1 VGIFTHISLQVY
13 LDRLTH
19 GQFHGSYFEF
29 LPHYFNGFQD
39 FGGNMPWTGMHLWY
53 LLALFIFS
61 LLFLPLF
68 RFLMDGSGQGLLNH
82 TGSFL
87 ARPGAPILLA
97 LPTVALLILIDPDSA
112 LGNFEN
118 GGWNYIIYITFFLGG
133 FLIIS
138 HESLQRRIQEQR
150 WLSLAA
156 GLVLLLV
163 DFSLWRGNDPAYGS
177 LRFVLIYSLFGL
189 CSWSW
194 ILAIL
199 GFGMQHLTSSTPFLK
214 YANEAVLPFY
224 VMHQTVLLVIGYF
237 IVQLDIPDLVK
248 FLVIASSSFGIIMGL
263 YESLVRRVDI
273 LRILFGMKPQA
284 RLQTAPSGENIL
296 AGPKTI
302 CKGGTDMATDAI
314 VLLEQLHCLTLI
326 NTEARTEPYIWP
338 ALIRIDDNTLNT
350 PELVAMDTPLL
361 QFARVVIKDSMQAGE
376 TAGIPSTVGI
386 LRARF
391 EDNLVTRRLI
401 LVVALLENDDTPQ
414 DAMEAG
420 FKAFN
425 SELQAAVADN
435 LFALSSAD
443 EEQTKEITDAISQ
456 RVQDRV
462 TSAIEDGLS
471 AYEKAKVF
479 AGLLNL
485 DDPIGSDFAS
495 FGKDALAPA
504 AFTLHFE
511 AKGKILGV
519 FDTLSEYSIDGHLQ
533 IKPVV
538 VDRCQPQVNAVNA
551 AQEVVNGIEAEIK
564 ELQDE
569 LKGKGD
575 EPPLPKSVIIAEIK
589 RIRTEELAPAV
600 AALQEARAALKAC
613 RDQLTTHI
621 PPNTGGVLT
630 QG

>member
-1 VGIFTHISLQVY
+1 MNTKLKTTTRRYDLDWLRVLAILTVFVFHSSRFFDLEYWHVKNATQYLGVQIWIIILANWMMPLIFVISGASLFYALGKGKTAKFIQDKVLRLLVPLVVGIFTHISIQVY

-138 HESLQRRIQEQR
+138 HESLQRRIKEQR

-284 RLQTAPSGENIL
+284 RLQTVPSGKKVL
-296 AGPKTI
+296 A
-302 CKGGTDMATDAI
+302 
-314 VLLEQLHCLTLI
+314 
-326 NTEARTEPYIWP
+326 
-338 ALIRIDDNTLNT
+338 
-350 PELVAMDTPLL
+350 
-361 QFARVVIKDSMQAGE
+361 S
-376 TAGIPSTVGI
+376 
-386 LRARF
+386 
-391 EDNLVTRRLI
+391 
-401 LVVALLENDDTPQ
+401 
-414 DAMEAG
+414 
-420 FKAFN
+420 
-425 SELQAAVADN
+425 
-435 LFALSSAD
+435 
-443 EEQTKEITDAISQ
+443 
-456 RVQDRV
+456 
-462 TSAIEDGLS
+462 
-471 AYEKAKVF
+471 
-479 AGLLNL
+479 
-485 DDPIGSDFAS
+485 
-495 FGKDALAPA
+495 
-504 AFTLHFE
+504 
-511 AKGKILGV
+511 
-519 FDTLSEYSIDGHLQ
+519 
-533 IKPVV
+533 
-538 VDRCQPQVNAVNA
+538 
-551 AQEVVNGIEAEIK
+551 
-564 ELQDE
+564 
-569 LKGKGD
+569 
-575 EPPLPKSVIIAEIK
+575 
-589 RIRTEELAPAV
+589 
-600 AALQEARAALKAC
+600 
-613 RDQLTTHI
+613 
-621 PPNTGGVLT
+621 
-630 QG
+630 